1 MKNQKFFRQLFEE
14 IANSKKSFILY
25 LDFKEGSISE
35 SNVKR
40 LQGVFNGYKNDSIMK
55 VKRVFTGVELRMNSI
70 PEVKN
75 VLKAVSGLDNLNHS
89 LYLSS
94 ETGEKFN
101 EPWDEYD
108 LMTKYGIKE
117 VLIKFRKEILLE
129 YPMSSTLKS
138 KLKVK
143 LDAKINQCLK
153 KKKAL
158 VTK

>member
-40 LQGVFNGYKNDSIMK
+40 LQGVFNGYKNDSIMN
-55 VKRVFTGVELRMNSI
+55 VKRVFTGVELRMNSLS
-70 PEVKN
+70 EVKN

-101 EPWDEYD
+101 EPWDKYD

-117 VLIKFRKEILLE
+117 VLIKFRKEILSE

-138 KLKVK
+138 KLKAE